1 MQDHINMQE
10 ETKEFKRLLEIM
22 NKLRAECPWDKKQNN
37 ESLRH
42 LTIEEVYELGDAIL
56 NDDNSE
62 IMKELGDIMLHIVFY
77 AKIGEEKGAFNMSD
91 VLRNINEKL
100 IRRHPHI
107 FSDVVVRDEEEVK
120 ENWEKIK
127 MKEGRKSVLE
137 GVPKG
142 LPAMVKAFRMQEKA
156 KGVGFDWNNTE
167 QVWHKVLE
175 EIKEFNE
182 EVKSN
187 SNLDRIEDEFGDILF
202 ALINYARFIGV
213 NPENALERTNK
224 KFIKRFNYIEE
235 HAQKEGRSVSDM
247 TLDEMEEIW
256 CKAKKEE

>member
-62 IMKELGDIMLHIVFY
+62 IMKELGDIMLHVVFY
-77 AKIGEEKGAFNMSD
+77 AKIGEEKGAFDISD

-107 FSDVVVRDEEEVK
+107 FSDVVVRDEEDVK

-167 QVWHKVLE
+167 QVWDKVLE
-175 EIKEFNE
+175 EINEFNE

-187 SNLDRIEDEFGDILF
+187 SNSDRIENEFGDILF
-202 ALINYARFIGV
+202 AMINYARFIGV

-224 KFIKRFNYIEE
+224 KFKKRFNYIEE
-235 HAQKEGRSVSDM
+235 HARKEGRSISDM
-247 TLDEMEEIW
+247 TLEEMEEIW

>member
-1 MQDHINMQE
+1 MQE

-202 ALINYARFIGV
+202 AMINYARFIGV

-235 HAQKEGRSVSDM
+235 HAQKGGRSVSDM

>member
-1 MQDHINMQE
+1 MQE

-167 QVWHKVLE
+167 QVWDKVLE

-202 ALINYARFIGV
+202 AMINYARFIGV

>member
-1 MQDHINMQE
+1 MQE
-10 ETKEFKRLLEIM
+10 DTKEFTRLLEIM

-107 FSDVVVRDEEEVK
+107 FSDVVVRDQRR
-120 ENWEKIK
+120 
-127 MKEGRKSVLE
+127 G
-137 GVPKG
+137 KG
-142 LPAMVKAFRMQEKA
+142 KLGKNKDERRA
-156 KGVGFDWNNTE
+156 K
-167 QVWHKVLE
+167 
-175 EIKEFNE
+175 
-182 EVKSN
+182 
-187 SNLDRIEDEFGDILF
+187 
-202 ALINYARFIGV
+202 
-213 NPENALERTNK
+213 
-224 KFIKRFNYIEE
+224 KRFR
-235 HAQKEGRSVSDM
+235 GR
-247 TLDEMEEIW
+247 
-256 CKAKKEE
+256 AKRSSCDGKGF

>member
-62 IMKELGDIMLHIVFY
+62 IMKELGDIMLHVVFY

-107 FSDVVVRDEEEVK
+107 FSDVVVRDEEDVK

-167 QVWHKVLE
+167 QVWDKVLE
-175 EIKEFNE
+175 EINEFNE

-187 SNLDRIEDEFGDILF
+187 SNPDRIENEFGDILF
-202 ALINYARFIGV
+202 AMINYARFIGV

-235 HAQKEGRSVSDM
+235 QARKEGRFVSDM
-247 TLDEMEEIW
+247 TLEEMEEIW

>member
-202 ALINYARFIGV
+202 AMINYARFIGV

>member
-62 IMKELGDIMLHIVFY
+62 IMKELGDIMLHVVFY
-77 AKIGEEKGAFNMSD
+77 AKIGEEKGAFDISD

-107 FSDVVVRDEEEVK
+107 FSDVVVRDEEDVK

-137 GVPKG
+137 GVPKVF
-142 LPAMVKAFRMQEKA
+142 LR
-156 KGVGFDWNNTE
+156 W
-167 QVWHKVLE
+167 
-175 EIKEFNE
+175 
-182 EVKSN
+182 
-187 SNLDRIEDEFGDILF
+187 
-202 ALINYARFIGV
+202 
-213 NPENALERTNK
+213 
-224 KFIKRFNYIEE
+224 
-235 HAQKEGRSVSDM
+235 
-247 TLDEMEEIW
+247 
-256 CKAKKEE
+256 

>member
-1 MQDHINMQE
+1 MQE

-235 HAQKEGRSVSDM
+235 HAQKGGRSVSDM